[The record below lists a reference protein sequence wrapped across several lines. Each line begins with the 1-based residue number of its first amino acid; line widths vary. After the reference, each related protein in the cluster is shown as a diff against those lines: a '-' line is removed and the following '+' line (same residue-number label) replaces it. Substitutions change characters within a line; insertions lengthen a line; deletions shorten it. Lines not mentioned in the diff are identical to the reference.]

1 LLPSC
6 CLCFCPQISLSL
18 SHTHAHTHTYYY
30 ALAVFTRHCNSTFW
44 IESGISQRDQNYYEF
59 LNEPSTQRKIV
70 SSFVAHWTTHVK
82 PKWTGP
88 PSCEPTFNPFLPLL
102 RWDDDRRPM
111 HAHAPMATTDTLD
124 VLLTRDLTRFHIID
138 FNPYAP
144 RTDALLFT
152 YDELAT
158 LFAASS
164 APPSSSAMVPT
175 LRVVDSRAHPA
186 AAHNAPQHQ
195 HNMVPLEALTLS
207 EGRSVEE
214 FAAAWMDHV
223 RRGAVGS
230 DDDDSEGG
238 EG

>member
-1 LLPSC
+1 
-6 CLCFCPQISLSL
+6 
-18 SHTHAHTHTYYY
+18 
-30 ALAVFTRHCNSTFW
+30 
-44 IESGISQRDQNYYEF
+44 
-59 LNEPSTQRKIV
+59 
-70 SSFVAHWTTHVK
+70 
-82 PKWTGP
+82 
-88 PSCEPTFNPFLPLL
+88 
-102 RWDDDRRPM
+102 M
-111 HAHAPMATTDTLD
+111 
-124 VLLTRDLTRFHIID
+124 LLTRDLTRFHIID

-158 LFAASS
+158 LFAAATASS
-164 APPSSSAMVPT
+164 APPSSSAELPT
-175 LRVVDSRAHPA
+175 LRVVDSPAHPA

-223 RRGAVGS
+223 KRGTIES
-230 DDDDSEGG
+230 NDDDDDDG